1 MASGLGGEG
10 REVGRLCPHSRD
22 LSPGPEGSFSQSL
35 WPPHGIFYSPF
46 ETKKEGIEAVDFQTQ
61 ERLVFFPERKGY
73 GALEDAQ
80 GAAKAQGC

>member
-1 MASGLGGEG
+1 M
-10 REVGRLCPHSRD
+10 GRLCPHSRD